1 MNADARPGT
10 TRALAVP
17 RPAGRL
23 TRAALTTAV
32 LALVTTGLAVPSPLV
47 APAAAAAVPAASV
60 PAASAPAAG
69 VSAASATVVA
79 VPAPGSPEEYLF
91 TRVNQVRA
99 QNGLAPLQYRARLA
113 EVAETWSQDMART
126 KVLAH
131 NPRISSLIEPGW
143 TAWGENVGFAG
154 GYADN
159 AERIFTGWMGSP
171 GHRANILSARFTS
184 LGIGAATDSRGYLW
198 STQDFATYR

>member
-1 MNADARPGT
+1 MNTDARPGFP
-10 TRALAVP
+10 RALTSSHAP
-17 RPAGRL
+17 RTSVR
-23 TRAALTTAV
+23 TALAAV
-32 LALVTTGLAVPSPLV
+32 LLALLGTGLGVATPVAAHAA
-47 APAAAAAVPAASV
+47 APAATAPTAVV
-60 PAASAPAAG
+60 Q
-69 VSAASATVVA
+69 
-79 VPAPGSPEEYLF
+79 PAPGSPEAYLF

-99 QNGLAPLQYRARLA
+99 ENGLAPLQYRARLA
-113 EVAETWSQDMART
+113 EVAETWSQEMART
-126 KVLAH
+126 KTLAH

-159 AERIFTGWMGSP
+159 AARIFTGWMNSP
-171 GHRANILSARFTS
+171 GHRANILSTRFTS

>member
-1 MNADARPGT
+1 MNTDARPGSS
-10 TRALAVP
+10 RALTASRPTRTSVRTALAAV
-17 RPAGRL
+17 
-23 TRAALTTAV
+23 V
-32 LALVTTGLAVPSPLV
+32 LALLIAGLSVATTVPAHA
-47 APAAAAAVPAASV
+47 APTASTPTAAVQ
-60 PAASAPAAG
+60 
-69 VSAASATVVA
+69 
-79 VPAPGSPEEYLF
+79 PAPGSPEAYLF

-99 QNGLAPLQYRARLA
+99 ENGLAPLQYRARLA
-113 EVAETWSQDMART
+113 EVAETWSQEMART
-126 KVLAH
+126 KTLAH

-159 AERIFTGWMGSP
+159 AARIFTGWMNSP
-171 GHRANILSARFTS
+171 GHRANILSTRFTS